1 MWHMGKSLDS
11 RFQRVPWKSPKSR
24 LWYLF
29 SYENAICRPFS
40 YVYVCFTVYYTPI
53 SRHTW
58 EISIWTWKNHISMCC
73 ANVSTTIF
81 VPKLQ
86 LVGHVSPCVMFPL
99 LAACADSD
107 VAKVPLGSTVVHGA
121 STQLGGTAPV
131 CWNMAGKWTIN
142 DRKTMENPL

>member
-1 MWHMGKSLDS
+1 
-11 RFQRVPWKSPKSR
+11 
-24 LWYLF
+24 
-29 SYENAICRPFS
+29 
-40 YVYVCFTVYYTPI
+40 
-53 SRHTW
+53 
-58 EISIWTWKNHISMCC
+58 MCC

-121 STQLGGTAPV
+121 STQLGGSQFAETWLGSEPL
-131 CWNMAGKWTIN
+131 MTGKRWRTPY
-142 DRKTMENPL
+142 KC